1 MGVRRRPWDDGV
13 GECACECECAGLAV
27 CVHARRAAGWK
38 YRGNGVRIAG
48 LGGGSSAIWGWKQY
62 STAQHNIAM
71 QRRDDDVR
79 VKFSS
84 FFKGCCYLRGP
95 SIGTA
100 FGSVYYTRT
109 PGYHALSETPV
120 LLKET
125 PRFHANYDNRL
136 TVNVCSCRRIEERR
150 EQVKGLE
157 TKYVQEV
164 KWRKMHAV

>member
-1 MGVRRRPWDDGV
+1 VHARWGRGADGRATKALGRRCWEVRVRVRV
-13 GECACECECAGLAV
+13 GGF
-27 CVHARRAAGWK
+27 VHARRAAGWK

-48 LGGGSSAIWGWKQY
+48 SGVEVVRFGGGN
-62 STAQHNIAM
+62 STAQHNTAM

-79 VKFSS
+79 VKFPS

-100 FGSVYYTRT
+100 FGSVYYTHT

-136 TVNVCSCRRIEERR
+136 TINACSCRRIEE
-150 EQVKGLE
+150 
-157 TKYVQEV
+157 T
-164 KWRKMHAV
+164 